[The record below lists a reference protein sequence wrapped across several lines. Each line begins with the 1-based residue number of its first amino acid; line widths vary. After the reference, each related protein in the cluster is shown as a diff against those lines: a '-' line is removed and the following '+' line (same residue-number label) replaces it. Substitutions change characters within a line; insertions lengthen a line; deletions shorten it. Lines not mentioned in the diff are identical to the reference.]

1 MGIFTSAGFSSSSVD
16 IYSPAEEELCCEGFD
31 INFYEASMVAVAESE
46 AIYSNSMKEVGI
58 AELRYFEENGQEV
71 IYEAV
76 DVKAIFN
83 KIKMFFKKLI
93 DKVKAIFHAFIAKL
107 SSFGSDDKK
116 FVQKYEKEFSRK
128 WNEVKD
134 DFEFK
139 GYKFTIKN
147 DITGE
152 NLGIASDLNEI
163 DPQRFSRGGYQTFAR
178 DGVSAE
184 SINNV
189 ITSIKDNREDLEEK
203 MRLDVYTKIATATA
217 VETVTKETAQMDSKD
232 FSEAL
237 FKLYRNDETSK
248 ENIEKKDLDLAG
260 GVATITSELKTAA
273 KTKKAAEKISKLT
286 TKAIDQAIKEIDKY
300 ESATLK
306 QIPVKT
312 GNNATDNENTNKK
325 SAMISLASETSSLL
339 KSNREYAVQA
349 CGACLQAL
357 KDRSRQYKAIM
368 VKVIS
373 GSKKMQRESY
383 DYTNESYD
391 GSGSFLDS
399 VVLK

>member
-1 MGIFTSAGFSSSSVD
+1 
-16 IYSPAEEELCCEGFD
+16 
-31 INFYEASMVAVAESE
+31 
-46 AIYSNSMKEVGI
+46 
-58 AELRYFEENGQEV
+58 
-71 IYEAV
+71 
-76 DVKAIFN
+76 
-83 KIKMFFKKLI
+83 
-93 DKVKAIFHAFIAKL
+93 
-107 SSFGSDDKK
+107 
-116 FVQKYEKEFSRK
+116 
-128 WNEVKD
+128 
-134 DFEFK
+134 
-139 GYKFTIKN
+139 
-147 DITGE
+147 
-152 NLGIASDLNEI
+152 
-163 DPQRFSRGGYQTFAR
+163 
-178 DGVSAE
+178 
-184 SINNV
+184 
-189 ITSIKDNREDLEEK
+189 
-203 MRLDVYTKIATATA
+203 MRLDVYNKIAAATA
-217 VETVTKETAQMDSKD
+217 VDGVKKETAQMDSKD

-237 FKLYRNDETSK
+237 FRLYRNDETSK

-260 GVATITSELKTAA
+260 GVATITSELRTAA

-312 GNNATDNENTNKK
+312 GNNETDNEKTNKK

>member
-1 MGIFTSAGFSSSSVD
+1 
-16 IYSPAEEELCCEGFD
+16 
-31 INFYEASMVAVAESE
+31 
-46 AIYSNSMKEVGI
+46 
-58 AELRYFEENGQEV
+58 
-71 IYEAV
+71 
-76 DVKAIFN
+76 
-83 KIKMFFKKLI
+83 
-93 DKVKAIFHAFIAKL
+93 
-107 SSFGSDDKK
+107 
-116 FVQKYEKEFSRK
+116 
-128 WNEVKD
+128 
-134 DFEFK
+134 
-139 GYKFTIKN
+139 
-147 DITGE
+147 
-152 NLGIASDLNEI
+152 
-163 DPQRFSRGGYQTFAR
+163 
-178 DGVSAE
+178 
-184 SINNV
+184 
-189 ITSIKDNREDLEEK
+189 
-203 MRLDVYTKIATATA
+203 MRLDVYNKIATATA

-260 GVATITSELKTAA
+260 GVATITSELRTAA

-312 GNNATDNENTNKK
+312 GNNETDNEKTNKK